1 MLQSVNAPAG
11 SPTGSAPARPRPFG
25 TSWGSLHGLSRPAD
39 VVSDEQVRALVEAA
53 DRLGRRH
60 REHCVDA
67 GTAAVDERLRHLD
80 GAVHAGRLALA
91 DRAARG
97 LTSTAR
103 SAQRRWGQL

>member
-11 SPTGSAPARPRPFG
+11 SPTGPAPARPRPFG
-25 TSWGSLHGLSRPAD
+25 TSCGSFRRLSRPD
-39 VVSDEQVRALVEAA
+39 VVSDEKIRALVEAA
-53 DRLGRRH
+53 DRLGRGH

-67 GTAAVDERLRHLD
+67 GTAAADERLRHLD
-80 GAVHAGRLALA
+80 WAVHAGRLAPA

-103 SAQRRWGQL
+103 SAQRRCGQL